1 MRLSALDSSI
11 DTSADF
17 PPWFG
22 NIPLDQA
29 IANGRASGVSDYGIE
44 KMRGEYAEYAAL
56 KASKGG
62 TGASSVA
69 KIKAANPGITDYG
82 IRKLLDDERAS
93 GGEFSTGGP
102 DRLPPHPLEPI
113 FVEQPLFIP
122 NATYNDAP
130 RIVGEV
136 SRNTG
141 IVGPVLVDSDSVT
154 FNRDVMLQLDDGSTV
169 PAESLT
175 SYQAFYYRNGYH
187 GPVSVGPPWSLPP
200 PADWATSPQNTDYPG
215 SPYYL
220 SPRPWEMVQEYAGNV
235 YAPVTVAPTPVIPP
249 VQIPSGGGVP
259 GQVVTTPAPAT
270 ASDIPP
276 WLKLVGIAATVL
288 AVLK

>member
-1 MRLSALDSSI
+1 MKLSALDSSI

-56 KASKGG
+56 KAAKGG
-62 TGASSVA
+62 AGTSSIA

-82 IRKLLDDERAS
+82 IRKMLDDERA
-93 GGEFSTGGP
+93 GNVET
-102 DRLPPHPLEPI
+102 LPPHPLEPI
-113 FVEQPLFIP
+113 FVDQPETPVFSAGGPDPLP
-122 NATYNDAP
+122 P
-130 RIVGEV
+130 RIVGEP

-141 IVGPVLVDSDSVT
+141 IVGPVLVDNTSVT
-154 FNRDVMLQLDDGSTV
+154 ATRVPTLQLDDGSTV
-169 PAESLT
+169 PAQSLT
-175 SYQAFYYRNGYH
+175 SYQAFFYRNGYH
-187 GPVSVGPPWSLPP
+187 GPVSVGPPWNLPP

-215 SPYYL
+215 SPYYM

-235 YAPVTVAPTPVIPP
+235 YAPVTVTPTPVIPS
-249 VQIPSGGGVP
+249 VQIPSGGTVP
-259 GQVVTTPAPAT
+259 GTVNLPTTPAVQPE
-270 ASDIPP
+270 IPT
-276 WLKLVGIAATVL
+276 WLKLVGIGATIL